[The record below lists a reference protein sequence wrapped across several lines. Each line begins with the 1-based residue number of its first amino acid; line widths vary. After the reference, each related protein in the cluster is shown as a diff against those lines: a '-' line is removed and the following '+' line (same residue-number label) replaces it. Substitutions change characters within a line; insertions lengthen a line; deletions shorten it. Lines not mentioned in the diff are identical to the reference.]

1 MREVEEKRGSQVE
14 VGKLV
19 ADQRPRRQDERGVN

>member
-14 VGKLV
+14 VGKLA
-19 ADQRPRRQDERGVN
+19 ADQGPRRQDERGVS